1 MKITPPK
8 HPRLEPCAEVNPS
21 LWYYFCKLKNRPQD
35 SHSDVWTEFDVVQ
48 HLNQLCAKDIQNGK
62 KENGQQY

>member
-8 HPRLEPCAEVNPS
+8 HPRLEPCAQVNPS
-21 LWYYFCKLKNRPQD
+21 LWYYFCQLKNRPANP
-35 SHSDVWTEFDVVQ
+35 SDVWTEFDVVQ
-48 HLNQLCAKDIQNGK
+48 HLNQLCAKDLQNGK